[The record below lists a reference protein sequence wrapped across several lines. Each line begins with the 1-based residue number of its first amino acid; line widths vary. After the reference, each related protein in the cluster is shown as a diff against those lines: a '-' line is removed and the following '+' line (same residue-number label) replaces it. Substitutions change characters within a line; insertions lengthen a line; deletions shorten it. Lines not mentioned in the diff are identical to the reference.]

1 MNSTLVSAF
10 SIILTSYIGSRF
22 TKTNVKTDWYD
33 CIKPSI
39 TPSKYVFPVVWTI
52 LYILLFFVF
61 RDILN
66 SKNKQII
73 LLFSINLLLNILW
86 TYVYF
91 SQKDV
96 KNAFLVILLIFIT
109 SIVILY
115 KTKNKLYLPYVLW
128 IGFASYLNYLSIN
141 KIELCIH
148 KK

>member
-1 MNSTLVSAF
+1 MNSTLVSAI
-10 SIILTSYIGSRF
+10 SILLTSYIGSRF
-22 TKTNVKTDWYD
+22 TKKNVKTNWYD
-33 CIKPSI
+33 CIKPNI
-39 TPSKYVFPVVWTI
+39 TPPKYIFPVVWTI

-61 RDILN
+61 RDVLD

-96 KNAFLVILLIFIT
+96 NTSFIVILLILFT
-109 SIVILY
+109 SIVILC

-128 IGFASYLNYLSIN
+128 IGFASYLNYLSID
-141 KIELCIH
+141 KIQLC
-148 KK
+148 K

>member
-1 MNSTLVSAF
+1 MNSTLISAS
-10 SIILTSYIGSRF
+10 SILLTSYIGSIF
-22 TKTNVKTDWYD
+22 TRKNVKTNWYN

-39 TPSKYVFPVVWTI
+39 TPPKYIFPIVWTI

-61 RDILN
+61 KNILD

-96 KNAFLVILLIFIT
+96 DTSFLVILLILIT
-109 SIVILY
+109 SIVILF

-128 IGFASYLNYLSIN
+128 IGFASYLNYLSID
-141 KIELCIH
+141 KIQLC
-148 KK
+148 K

>member
-1 MNSTLVSAF
+1 MNSTLVSAI
-10 SIILTSYIGSRF
+10 SILLTSYIGSRF
-22 TKTNVKTDWYD
+22 TKKNVKTNWYD
-33 CIKPSI
+33 CIKPNI
-39 TPSKYVFPVVWTI
+39 TPPKYIFPVVWTI

-61 RDILN
+61 RDVLG

-96 KNAFLVILLIFIT
+96 NTSFIVILLILFT
-109 SIVILY
+109 SIVILC

-128 IGFASYLNYLSIN
+128 IGFASYLNYLSID
-141 KIELCIH
+141 KIQLC
-148 KK
+148 K